1 MGCSVWAPGACVCVG
16 FRPAA
21 GLPVGVLAGEERD
34 VATATC
40 LCVSLSGP
48 EVRAGP
54 GGPLPR
60 QADMAHGELRASTPG
75 GSRLAARPP
84 GAPRGGRG
92 KHGGRQT
99 GFAQPPLCL
108 AATFAA
114 AASALWWLEQE
125 AASEGRLG
133 SPRRR
138 RVHEA
143 QQHPCML
150 PAAPGTHRSRLLSF
164 LPRRV
169 KKLALTLAAVRA
181 HDAHVRGAISLP
193 TASAS

>member
-84 GAPRGGRG
+84 GAPRGG
-92 KHGGRQT
+92 
-99 GFAQPPLCL
+99 
-108 AATFAA
+108 
-114 AASALWWLEQE
+114 
-125 AASEGRLG
+125 
-133 SPRRR
+133 
-138 RVHEA
+138 
-143 QQHPCML
+143 
-150 PAAPGTHRSRLLSF
+150 
-164 LPRRV
+164 
-169 KKLALTLAAVRA
+169 
-181 HDAHVRGAISLP
+181 
-193 TASAS
+193 